1 MFCIRVKRKAASC
14 NFKCASATCSVSDIL
29 IRDQIILGTKEEEIR
44 RAALK
49 DQWSLEDLLK
59 NSRPIIASDRGLKV
73 IKKEPMDE
81 KPSIRRTKPGPYS
94 KKYQLANNFRSDKSS
109 NNSTNL
115 CERCSNPRCKKD
127 KKCQGLTATCFKCGL
142 KGHFR
147 GAAKCKFEKKK
158 EKSKK
163 SKKKFRKSRRLEDTS
178 SDEAPSTQSS
188 DSQTDS
194 DSEQDDSGDSSE
206 EEAESKRVTK
216 EFRRP
221 RITTIR
227 LTKES
232 NCRVIR
238 KSEAKN
244 RYDIDLIIKER
255 RVPSFCDTG
264 ADICII
270 SKKNAKKL
278 DIPIESTEMRI
289 RPYGSTP
296 KKCYGKIS
304 CAVTHNDN
312 VANVKFYVLDKDV
325 ETLLSGPVAE
335 ELGVIT
341 LNKTPPQQIKQV
353 SEHDP
358 QEKQL
363 NRESLQTKEKL
374 KKQYPEVFKGT
385 GTLKNHKVKFH
396 IDENIPP
403 VSQPAR
409 PIPFHLSKQFDQEIE
424 KMLEADIIEHHEG
437 PAPWVSNSVPVP
449 KPDGRLRVAV
459 DMRCPN
465 KAIKQ
470 TNIPIPRPEEISSQL
485 AGYKTFSKLDFR
497 QAFHQLE
504 LDEESRVLTVFHANG
519 KLMRYKRLTMGTAP
533 ASGELAKALLPMF
546 QKVKNAFVIQDD
558 LIVAGKSKTEHD
570 EALKQVMDIIKDSG
584 MTLND
589 EKCIFA
595 EKSIPWW
602 GMVISSQGLSPC
614 PEKVKAIK
622 KMKPPKNRDEV
633 KSLFCMLQSNK
644 NFIPSLATKTN
655 NIRSLL
661 SERNDFNWNSKCDK
675 EFKDIKEELSK
686 DILLHHFDPELNT
699 EIVVDAHKSGISAIL
714 MQTDKESKHMV
725 AVASRATTD
734 VESRYPQIDLE
745 SIAVDFGLR
754 RFRFYIAGGPKV
766 QVITDHKPLQSIFNN
781 LRKGSIRTERIKLR
795 HQDIDYEVIWKKGAD
810 NAADYL
816 SRHAIPTKDLP
827 VDQQEETKELE
838 KTIWFL
844 QFSPYLEA
852 ISTEDLI
859 RESNQDAT
867 LRKLKKALKGG
878 KTMEDQDLKAY
889 KKIRD
894 KLMITDSGLVMKDD
908 RIILPE
914 SLVDKAISKAHQSSH
929 PGITTMKRRLRTH
942 FWYPKL
948 NERIQNYV
956 SRCKKCQMFNPVNRK
971 HQLHPHQLKGVNAW
985 EKISID
991 LFGPL
996 PNKDYVL
1003 VAQDQTSCFP
1013 AAKVLKKTDAK
1024 HVTNS
1029 LDEFYTSYGNP
1040 MVHRT
1045 DNGPPFNSHEFTDFS
1060 NKRGIQHELAYPYH
1074 PQANYAETFM
1084 KPLGKCL
1091 KIANLEG
1098 KDHETAVNQLLA
1110 SYRAT
1115 PHSATN
1121 MAPGDIMF
1129 RHGYGGSF
1137 PKTTI
1142 PSDKDVERAI
1152 WHDQE
1157 QREIRDLDKNRNRR
1171 RPSIQVDDTVMARNN
1186 VRRKFEPVFGPEEYT
1201 VTTVSKGGVTMRNA
1215 EGKERRR
1222 HLDDVCA
1229 LPSIAE
1235 EETTQEER
1243 RRHLDDVRVLPSGAE
1258 EETTPAEGQQSA
1270 QHEESHQAKRK
1281 SGRRRKPN
1289 TRIFNNDFVTST

>member
-1 MFCIRVKRKAASC
+1 M
-14 NFKCASATCSVSDIL
+14 
-29 IRDQIILGTKEEEIR
+29 
-44 RAALK
+44 
-49 DQWSLEDLLK
+49 
-59 NSRPIIASDRGLKV
+59 
-73 IKKEPMDE
+73 
-81 KPSIRRTKPGPYS
+81 
-94 KKYQLANNFRSDKSS
+94 
-109 NNSTNL
+109 
-115 CERCSNPRCKKD
+115 
-127 KKCQGLTATCFKCGL
+127 
-142 KGHFR
+142 
-147 GAAKCKFEKKK
+147 
-158 EKSKK
+158 
-163 SKKKFRKSRRLEDTS
+163 
-178 SDEAPSTQSS
+178 
-188 DSQTDS
+188 
-194 DSEQDDSGDSSE
+194 
-206 EEAESKRVTK
+206 
-216 EFRRP
+216 
-221 RITTIR
+221 
-227 LTKES
+227 
-232 NCRVIR
+232 
-238 KSEAKN
+238 
-244 RYDIDLIIKER
+244 
-255 RVPSFCDTG
+255 
-264 ADICII
+264 
-270 SKKNAKKL
+270 
-278 DIPIESTEMRI
+278 
-289 RPYGSTP
+289 
-296 KKCYGKIS
+296 
-304 CAVTHNDN
+304 
-312 VANVKFYVLDKDV
+312 
-325 ETLLSGPVAE
+325 
-335 ELGVIT
+335 
-341 LNKTPPQQIKQV
+341 
-353 SEHDP
+353 
-358 QEKQL
+358 
-363 NRESLQTKEKL
+363 
-374 KKQYPEVFKGT
+374 
-385 GTLKNHKVKFH
+385 
-396 IDENIPP
+396 
-403 VSQPAR
+403 
-409 PIPFHLSKQFDQEIE
+409 
-424 KMLEADIIEHHEG
+424 
-437 PAPWVSNSVPVP
+437 
-449 KPDGRLRVAV
+449 
-459 DMRCPN
+459 
-465 KAIKQ
+465 
-470 TNIPIPRPEEISSQL
+470 
-485 AGYKTFSKLDFR
+485 
-497 QAFHQLE
+497 
-504 LDEESRVLTVFHANG
+504 
-519 KLMRYKRLTMGTAP
+519 
-533 ASGELAKALLPMF
+533 
-546 QKVKNAFVIQDD
+546 
-558 LIVAGKSKTEHD
+558 
-570 EALKQVMDIIKDSG
+570 
-584 MTLND
+584 
-589 EKCIFA
+589 
-595 EKSIPWW
+595 
-602 GMVISSQGLSPC
+602 
-614 PEKVKAIK
+614 
-622 KMKPPKNRDEV
+622 
-633 KSLFCMLQSNK
+633 
-644 NFIPSLATKTN
+644 
-655 NIRSLL
+655 
-661 SERNDFNWNSKCDK
+661 
-675 EFKDIKEELSK
+675 
-686 DILLHHFDPELNT
+686 
-699 EIVVDAHKSGISAIL
+699 
-714 MQTDKESKHMV
+714 
-725 AVASRATTD
+725 
-734 VESRYPQIDLE
+734 
-745 SIAVDFGLR
+745 
-754 RFRFYIAGGPKV
+754 
-766 QVITDHKPLQSIFNN
+766 QSIFNN

-971 HQLHPHQLKGVNAW
+971 HQLHPHQLKGVNVW

-1003 VAQDQTSCFP
+1003 VAQDQTSRFP

-1024 HVTNS
+1024 HVTNT

-1157 QREIRDLDKNRNRR
+1157 QREIRDLEKNRNRR

-1222 HLDDVCA
+1222 HLDDV
-1229 LPSIAE
+1229 
-1235 EETTQEER
+1235 
-1243 RRHLDDVRVLPSGAE
+1243 RVLPSRAE